1 MQKSKIPHLFGV
13 YFKNKAK
20 NSPKLIIF
28 HQSLQLSQFL
38 AEKKASKKTIAFVPT
53 MGSLHQGHISLITH
67 AKAVADICVC
77 SIFVNPKQF
86 NDPKDLLKYPRTPEK
101 DILLLNNSK
110 CDILF
115 MPSEQEIYHNE
126 ADLNYL
132 LDGLDLIIEGE
143 QRPGHFQGVANVV
156 HRLFEI
162 VKPNKAIFG
171 LKDFQQCLVVKS
183 MVNHLQ
189 LPVEIITLPTIREA
203 SGLAMSSRN
212 ERLSEATRTDAAYI
226 LKVLE
231 FVKANVLDIPLN
243 ELLDEA
249 KQKINQNAHFKLEYL
264 LVVNSNTLLPVDKID
279 KLMPLVILTAVWAD
293 DVRLIDNLL
302 IFD

>member
-1 MQKSKIPHLFGV
+1 M
-13 YFKNKAK
+13 
-20 NSPKLIIF
+20 IIF

-38 AEKKASKKTIAFVPT
+38 ASKKASNNSIAFVPT
-53 MGSLHQGHISLITH
+53 MGSLHQGHISLVTY
-67 AKAVADICVC
+67 AKGIADICVC

-101 DILLLNNSK
+101 DIEVLCK
-110 CDILF
+110 ADCDILF

-126 ADLNYL
+126 ADMNYL

-156 HRLFEI
+156 HRLFDLI
-162 VKPNKAIFG
+162 KPDKAIFG
-171 LKDFQQCLVVKS
+171 LKDFQQCLVVKT
-183 MVNHLQ
+183 MVNHLH

-212 ERLSEATRTDAAYI
+212 ERLSETTRTDAAYI

-231 FVKANVLDIPLN
+231 FVKENVLEIPLYD
-243 ELLDEA
+243 LLEQA
-249 KQKINQNAHFKLEYL
+249 KQKINQNAHFRLEYL
-264 LVVNSNTLLPVDKID
+264 LVVNSNTLLPVNKID
-279 KLMPLVILTAVWAD
+279 KSMPLVVLIALWAD

>member
-1 MQKSKIPHLFGV
+1 
-13 YFKNKAK
+13 
-20 NSPKLIIF
+20 
-28 HQSLQLSQFL
+28 
-38 AEKKASKKTIAFVPT
+38 

-67 AKAVADICVC
+67 AKQVADLCVC

-101 DILLLNNSK
+101 DIELLCHSA

-115 MPSEQEIYHNE
+115 MPSENEIYHNQV
-126 ADLNYL
+126 DLNYL

-162 VKPNKAIFG
+162 VKPVKAIFG

-183 MVNHLQ
+183 MVNHLN
-189 LPVEIITLPTIREA
+189 LPVDIITLPTIREA

-212 ERLSEATRTDAAYI
+212 TRLSESTRSDAAFI

-231 FVKANVLDIPLN
+231 FVKENILAIPLP
-243 ELLDEA
+243 ELMKTA
-249 KQKINQNAHFKLEYL
+249 KDKINAKDHFKLEYL
-264 LVVNSNTLLPVDKID
+264 LVVNSNTLIPVNEID
-279 KLMPLVILTAVWAD
+279 KTIPAVALIAVWAD